1 MDFEIKIGLETHV
14 ELLTDSK
21 MFCGCSTKFG
31 SSPNTQ
37 TCPILQSLISRYSSI
52 LFRRTT

>member
-1 MDFEIKIGLETHV
+1 KIGLETHV

-31 SSPNTQ
+31 TAPNTQ
-37 TCPILQSLISRYSSI
+37 TCPSV
-52 LFRRTT
+52 F